1 MEEISSLI
9 KPTSSYPKDCSL
21 FLPTLL
27 YSMELLCS
35 NFQVSSNV
43 LNKFSF
49 MIYYILMGFFFGSFD
64 SSWLQREVT
73 QYFPGEETYLGM
85 SKEDLCSTIFD
96 VLTASNSDE
105 KLQNDVS
112 TEFVLKIK

>member
-35 NFQVSSNV
+35 NFQESSNV
-43 LNKFSF
+43 LDKFSF
-49 MIYYILMGFFFGSFD
+49 MIYYILMGFFF
-64 SSWLQREVT
+64 V
-73 QYFPGEETYLGM
+73 
-85 SKEDLCSTIFD
+85 
-96 VLTASNSDE
+96 VLTLHGYKGRSPNIFRE
-105 KLQNDVS
+105 RKP
-112 TEFVLKIK
+112 I

>member
-1 MEEISSLI
+1 MI

-43 LNKFSF
+43 LIF
-49 MIYYILMGFFFGSFD
+49 IYDILYFDGLFFCSFD

-105 KLQNDVS
+105 QLQNDVS
-112 TEFVLKIK
+112 TEFVLNIK